1 MRPSVSAAWDLRTL
15 LEHDHDDLVRGFM
28 LLTPHQRAAFRLVLA
43 AADSPGMSLITDAE
57 QAAEKVFRELEAKVG
72 EFDAAALAEAR
83 RLLADAR
90 SAESQVLAV
99 ILTDRSRLIALAEKY
114 GPEVVAA
121 VESILEDLLSRVRG
135 LFGLTPE

>member
-43 AADSPGMSLITDAE
+43 AADSPGMSLNTEAE
-57 QAAEKVFRELEAKVG
+57 QAAAKVFRELEAKVG

-90 SAESQVLAV
+90 NAESQVLAV